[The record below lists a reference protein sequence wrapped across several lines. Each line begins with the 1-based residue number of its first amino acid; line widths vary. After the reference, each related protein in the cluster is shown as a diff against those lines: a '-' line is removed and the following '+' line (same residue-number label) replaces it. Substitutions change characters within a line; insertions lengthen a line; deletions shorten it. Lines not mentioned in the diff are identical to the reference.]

1 MTKRELIDD
10 VVIRLTGFKPSDD
23 TEIPD
28 TLVGFWIDNARSMI
42 ISQLMESGMGFDLSD
57 YAVLFENLEIKQK
70 DREMESLSEDKW
82 FYTTLPSS
90 VMSLR
95 NDMGLISVYMQDG
108 REVKRYNLTDRVR
121 FKNLRFGKPSE
132 NVPTYTRRDVEIYF
146 EGGNESW
153 RENGRVSVL
162 LVPENVESLDEKYPI
177 DSAIVPQV
185 LQLAEEIGRRTLG
198 IPQDLDNDGKDNRTQ
213 PQQ

>member
-42 ISQLMESGMGFDLSD
+42 ISQLMEQGIGIDLSD
-57 YAVLFENLEIKQK
+57 YAVLYENIEIKQK
-70 DREMESLSEDKW
+70 ERGMESLEEDKW
-82 FYTTLPSS
+82 FYSELPVS
-90 VMSLR
+90 VMSLI
-95 NDMGLISVYMQDG
+95 NDAGLMSVYMQNG
-108 REVKRYNLTDRVR
+108 KEVKRYNLTDRVR

-132 NVPTYTRRDVEIYF
+132 NVPTYTRRNKEIYF

-153 RENGRVSVL
+153 REKGRVSVL
-162 LVPENVESLDEKYPI
+162 LVPENVDSLDETYPI

-185 LQLAEEIGRRTLG
+185 LQMAEETGRRTLM
-198 IPQDLDNDGKDNRTQ
+198 IPQDLDNDGKDNKTQ
-213 PQQ
+213 

>member
-162 LVPENVESLDEKYPI
+162 LVPENVDSLDEKYPI